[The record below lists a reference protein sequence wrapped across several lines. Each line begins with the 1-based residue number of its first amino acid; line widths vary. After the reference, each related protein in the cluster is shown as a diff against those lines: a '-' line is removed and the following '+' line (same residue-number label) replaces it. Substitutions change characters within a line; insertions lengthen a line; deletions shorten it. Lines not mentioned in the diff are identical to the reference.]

1 MTTLTLPL
9 QPLTKQDHVYFKVS
23 RDTGVANNFSERRRA
38 KSPWRMPGAFWV
50 GGGSVRFGNCS

>member
-23 RDTGVANNFSERRRA
+23 RDTGVANNFS
-38 KSPWRMPGAFWV
+38 
-50 GGGSVRFGNCS
+50 GSVTVTACEIIYTSTGFPSSN